1 MKKTNETYKRK
12 IFFGI
17 RLALLII
24 LVNAVFKTALIQRS
38 ADKTLSPKS
47 TSGSEYLISVARK
60 GSIGETGKK
69 SESSIQDYSVIFE
82 RNLFE
87 NPTSSRNTEKELKVR
102 NDSDLEDLTQEE
114 LSIALLGTV
123 VGSPGI
129 SRAIIEDL
137 ETNILS
143 LFKVGDTVGNAS
155 IENIERDTVVLLHH
169 GQRKT
174 VHLGAKGSKQYQANK
189 TESMLARNSNRAFE
203 RDPQD
208 RAPATVAEKFRYAA
222 TMLPKAVIKPYAV
235 DGKIEGLK
243 ITGLEEIKYMEDIGL
258 RNGDVIRTVNGHRLT
273 SKQEAFQIS
282 RKVRSQA
289 VVSIELMRDNKVKTF
304 SFHLS

>member
-1 MKKTNETYKRK
+1 MKKTSETYKRK
-12 IFFGI
+12 IFLII
-17 RLALLII
+17 RLALLIV
-24 LVNAVFKTALIQRS
+24 LAYAVFKTALILRS
-38 ADKTLSPKS
+38 ADETFVSIS
-47 TSGSEYLISVARK
+47 TAGAESEIPVVGKDSKGELEKIS
-60 GSIGETGKK
+60 EN
-69 SESSIQDYSVIFE
+69 SIQDYSAIFE
-82 RNLFE
+82 RNLFG
-87 NPTSSRNTEKELKVR
+87 NLTLSMDTEKELKV
-102 NDSDLEDLTQEE
+102 NDGSDSEDLTKEE

-129 SRAIIEDL
+129 SRAVIEDL

-155 IENIERDTVVLLHH
+155 IENIERDTVVVLHQ

-174 VHLGAKGSKQYQANK
+174 VHLGARGSKRYQANK
-189 TESMLARNSNRAFE
+189 TQSRLARNSTQTFE
-203 RDPQD
+203 RDQGDGP
-208 RAPATVAEKFRYAA
+208 PTTVAEKLRYAA

-235 DGKIEGLK
+235 GGKVEGLR
-243 ITGLEEIKYMEDIGL
+243 ITGLEEIRYMEDIGL
-258 RNGDVIRTVNGHRLT
+258 RNGDIIRTVNGHRLT

-282 RKVRSQA
+282 RKARSQA